1 LESETLAEKIKGFC
15 PTCLRAQ
22 NATVLARHKNREFA
36 PDDDSIFVQHD
47 HYILKCGGCDT
58 IFHRHDSAFS
68 EDTEDDGRPRVETEY
83 WPSESKRERPD
94 WLGVDLM
101 AADQLLYKLTISI
114 YTALDHDLPV
124 LAAIGMRTAFDRAS
138 ELLGIDTEKP
148 FNKKLDE
155 LVASG
160 KVGTS
165 ERANLAALVE
175 AGSAAAHRAWEPS
188 KAELDTMMTIL
199 EHFLY
204 RAFIIDHQAKTLKV
218 PARKPRK
225 P

>member
-1 LESETLAEKIKGFC
+1 MAEKIKGFC
-15 PTCLRAQ
+15 PTCIRPQ
-22 NATVLARHKNREFA
+22 NATVLARHKSLEYA

-58 IFHRHDSAFS
+58 IFHRKDSAFS
-68 EDTEDDGRPRVETEY
+68 EDLDDEGRPKVETEY

-94 WLGVDLM
+94 WLGVDFL
-101 AADQLLYKLTISI
+101 AIDHLLYKLTNSI

-124 LAAIGMRTAFDRAS
+124 LAAIGMRTTFDRAS

-148 FNKKLDE
+148 FTKKLDE
-155 LVASG
+155 LVATG
-160 KVGTS
+160 KIGTS
-165 ERANLAALVE
+165 ERENLAVLVD
-175 AGSAAAHRAWEPS
+175 AGSAAAHRAWEPK

-204 RAFIIDHQAKTLKV
+204 RAFIIDAQAKTLKV
-218 PARKPRK
+218 PTRRSKKP
-225 P
+225 